1 MTTLELMLDASRV
14 SDAERDRAINSL
26 SDHVSSG
33 RLSHDTFLRR
43 LDAALRARNRRELSD
58 LTDDLPAQ
66 GRFARRLVGAVEQL
80 SDFRLRIRAAWREPQ
95 LPRLRMPAPA
105 PYPLRI
111 GRGPGCELLLTDASV
126 SRRHAELLHLNG
138 EWVLRDLRS
147 TNGTMVNGWRI
158 TGEVVVRPGDQ
169 VSFGNL
175 SFRLGAR

>member
-1 MTTLELMLDASRV
+1 MPEASRV
-14 SDAERDRAINSL
+14 SDAERDRAINAL

-33 RLSHDTFLRR
+33 RLSQETFLRR

-58 LTDDLPAQ
+58 LTGDLPAQ
-66 GRFARRLVGAVEQL
+66 GHFARRLINTVEQL
-80 SDFRLRIRAAWREPQ
+80 SDLRGRIRAAWREPQ

-111 GRGPGCELLLTDASV
+111 GRAPGCELLLSDASV
-126 SRRHAELLHLNG
+126 SRRHAELLHLDG

-147 TNGTMVNGWRI
+147 TNGTTVNGWRI
-158 TGEVVVRPGDQ
+158 TSEVVVRPGDH

-175 SFRLGAR
+175 DFRLGAR